1 MSQIP
6 QPNIQGSIFELVA
19 RGKKDTYFAVDRDT
33 SVHVF
38 NSDYNASTPHLEER
52 RTIVPLNAPKFG
64 QTCEIELDKYGDV
77 LTQCTILI
85 DLPTW
90 LPPLPVV
97 FGGTTLPPQDAN
109 QTYWIKDLSGV
120 SYGYCAYIGYFLFE
134 RIQLYQDS
142 ALLQE
147 WSGDLLFALSAT
159 EGSWNSAYLDSQY
172 LGGVDT
178 SPYPGRN
185 IAGRATP
192 SRLRLSLPIPGAQT
206 PGDGGFPVCC
216 LPNQSYRVRMKL
228 RNLEDLVVSDDP
240 TLMKPKPWLASGFTY
255 DLPSISG
262 PQPYTFQPVP
272 QNAIGQP
279 TILLETVQSYV
290 SPETKR
296 ALQES
301 KQSIPFRR
309 PFENI
314 FTFGEADYAPL
325 DVSGIAASTRRLDA
339 RHPVERVVFFFR
351 TQQALD
357 RNNYIDV
364 YDPASPDTQFY
375 NGIKLIIA
383 GQDREFLYGSQVW
396 QDIMAYAKDENDSG
410 YNIGE
415 FRWNLGDLYS
425 EIRPFSRVPNGA
437 VNFTSAD
444 RPTLYVQLNNV
455 PYLPSSG
462 TSSQRKTELRVFM
475 EGWNVYEIERGR
487 GRLLF
492 AN

>member
-1 MSQIP
+1 
-6 QPNIQGSIFELVA
+6 
-19 RGKKDTYFAVDRDT
+19 
-33 SVHVF
+33 
-38 NSDYNASTPHLEER
+38 
-52 RTIVPLNAPKFG
+52 
-64 QTCEIELDKYGDV
+64 
-77 LTQCTILI
+77 
-85 DLPTW
+85 
-90 LPPLPVV
+90 
-97 FGGTTLPPQDAN
+97 
-109 QTYWIKDLSGV
+109 
-120 SYGYCAYIGYFLFE
+120 
-134 RIQLYQDS
+134 
-142 ALLQE
+142 
-147 WSGDLLFALSAT
+147 
-159 EGSWNSAYLDSQY
+159 LDSQY

-192 SRLRLSLPIPGAQT
+192 GRLRLSLPIPGCQT

-216 LPNQSYRVRMKL
+216 LPNQSYRVRLKL

-240 TLMKPKPWLASGFTY
+240 TLMKPKPWLVPEFTY
-255 DLPSISG
+255 TLPG
-262 PQPYTFQPVP
+262 PVIYTFPPVP
-272 QNAIGQP
+272 LNTIGQP
-279 TILLETVQSYV
+279 TILLETVQSYI

-296 ALQES
+296 TLQES

-314 FTFGEADYAPL
+314 FTFGEADYAAL

-339 RHPVERVVFFFR
+339 RHPVERVAFFFR

-357 RNNYIDV
+357 RNNYTDV
-364 YDPASPDTQFY
+364 YDPASSDTQFY

-383 GQDREFLYGSQVW
+383 GRDREHLYGAQVW
-396 QDIMAYAKDENDSG
+396 QDLMAYAKDENDSG

-425 EIRPFSRVPNGA
+425 EIRPYSRVPNGT

-455 PYLPSSG
+455 PFLP
-462 TSSQRKTELRVFM
+462 TSAVQGQRKTELRVFM

>member
-6 QPNIQGSIFELVA
+6 QTNIQGSLFELVA
-19 RGKKDTYFAVDRDT
+19 RGKKDTYFAVDRET

-38 NSDYNASTPHLEER
+38 NSDYGPSTPHLEER
-52 RTIVPLNAPKFG
+52 RTTVPLNAPKFG
-64 QTCEIELDKYGDV
+64 QTCEIEIDTYGDIM
-77 LTQCTILI
+77 TQCTILV
-85 DLPTW
+85 DLPSW
-90 LPPLPVV
+90 LPPLPVIA
-97 FGGTTLPPQDAN
+97 GGTTLPPQDAN
-109 QTYWIKDLSGV
+109 QTYWIRDSSGI

-142 ALLQE
+142 ALIQE
-147 WSGDLLFALSAT
+147 WSGDLLFGLNAT
-159 EGSWNSAYLDSQY
+159 EGSWNTAYLDSQY

-192 SRLRLSLPIPGAQT
+192 GRLRLSLPIPGCQT
-206 PGDGGFPVCC
+206 PGDGGFPLCC
-216 LPNQSYRVRMKL
+216 LPNQSYRIRMKL

-240 TLMKPKPWLASGFTY
+240 TLMKPKPWLVPEFTY
-255 DLPSISG
+255 TLPG
-262 PQPYTFQPVP
+262 PVPYTFQPVP
-272 QNAIGQP
+272 LNTIGQP

-296 ALQES
+296 TLQES

-314 FTFGEADYAPL
+314 FTFGEADFAAL

-339 RHPVERVVFFFR
+339 RHPVERVAFFFR

-357 RNNYIDV
+357 RNNYTDV

-383 GQDREFLYGSQVW
+383 GRDREFLYGAQVW
-396 QDIMAYAKDENDSG
+396 QDIMIYAKDENDSG

-425 EIRPFSRVPNGA
+425 EIRPFGRVPNGT

-455 PYLPSSG
+455 PYLPSNG
-462 TSSQRKTELRVFM
+462 TSRQRKTELRVFM

>member
-6 QPNIQGSIFELVA
+6 QTNIQGSLFELVA
-19 RGKKDTYFAVDRDT
+19 RGKKDTYFAVDRGT

-38 NSDYNASTPHLEER
+38 NSDYGPSTPHLEER
-52 RTIVPLNAPKFG
+52 RTTVPLNAPKFG
-64 QTCEIELDKYGDV
+64 QTCEIEIDTYGDV
-77 LTQCTILI
+77 LTECTILV
-85 DLPTW
+85 DLPSW

-97 FGGTTLPPQDAN
+97 NGGTTLPPQDAN
-109 QTYWIKDLSGV
+109 KTYWIRDASGI

-142 ALLQE
+142 ALIQE
-147 WSGDLLFALSAT
+147 WSGDLLFALNAS

-192 SRLRLSLPIPGAQT
+192 GRLRLSLPIPGCQT
-206 PGDGGFPVCC
+206 PGDGGFPICC

-240 TLMKPKPWLASGFTY
+240 TLMKPKPWLIPEFTY
-255 DLPSISG
+255 TLPG
-262 PQPYTFQPVP
+262 PAIYTFQPVP
-272 QNAIGQP
+272 LNTIGQP
-279 TILLETVQSYV
+279 TILLETIQSYV

-296 ALQES
+296 TLQES

-314 FTFGEADYAPL
+314 FTFGEADFAAL

-339 RHPVERVVFFFR
+339 RHPVERLAFFFR

-357 RNNYIDV
+357 RNNYTDV
-364 YDPASPDTQFY
+364 FDPASSDTQFY

-383 GQDREFLYGSQVW
+383 GRDREFLYGSQVW

-425 EIRPFSRVPNGA
+425 EIRPFGRVPNGT

-455 PYLPSSG
+455 PFLPSSG
-462 TSSQRKTELRVFM
+462 MSRQRKTELRVFM